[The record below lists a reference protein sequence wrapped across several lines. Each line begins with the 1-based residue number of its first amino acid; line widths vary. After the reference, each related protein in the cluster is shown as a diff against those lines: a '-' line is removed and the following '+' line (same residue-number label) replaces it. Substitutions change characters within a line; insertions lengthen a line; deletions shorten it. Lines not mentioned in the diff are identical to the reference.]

1 VAPPGFGDYA
11 GQIFVTDVGDI
22 QVPVP
27 QTQELKRDGKVYRV
41 TREGE
46 LKLVASGFVNPA
58 GARFIG
64 HHLWVTDINGDF
76 IAGGRELPDGF
87 LVQIDAK

>member
-1 VAPPGFGDYA
+1 LIAPAGLGDFA

-27 QTQELKRDGKVYRV
+27 QTQALKRDGRVYGV

-58 GARFIG
+58 GAHFIG
-64 HHLWVTDINGDF
+64 KHLWITDING
-76 IAGGRELPDGF
+76 ISLQGAANYLTA
-87 LVQIDAK
+87 L